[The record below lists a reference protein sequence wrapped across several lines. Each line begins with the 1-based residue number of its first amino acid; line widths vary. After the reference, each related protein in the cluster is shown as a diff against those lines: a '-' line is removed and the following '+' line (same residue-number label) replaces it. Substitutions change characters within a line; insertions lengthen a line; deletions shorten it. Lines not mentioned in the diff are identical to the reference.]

1 MQIQS
6 VSIVPSGLAG
16 FRRSSIMYEEALSQ

>member
-6 VSIVPSGLAG
+6 VSIVPSWLAG
-16 FRRSSIMYEEALSQ
+16 FRRIMYEEALSQ

>member
-6 VSIVPSGLAG
+6 VSIVPSWLAG
-16 FRRSSIMYEEALSQ
+16 FRRSSIMYEALSQ